1 MSTRPSHSGSGAP
14 RGGAAPEADGTL
26 SPRVALGR
34 VVRRFREAAGM
45 TQEALEGATRVH
57 VTHIRAIESGRRS
70 PSFDV
75 VCRLASGLGVTLAA
89 LGAAVDAE
97 RSGVSDGG

>member
-1 MSTRPSHSGSGAP
+1 MSPRPSHPGSGGS
-14 RGGAAPEADGTL
+14 RGGATPEADGTR

-34 VVRRFREAAGM
+34 VVRRFREEAGM

-57 VTHIRAIESGRRS
+57 VTHIRAIEAGRRS

-89 LGAAVDAE
+89 LGAAIDAE
-97 RSGVSDGG
+97 RSGVSDDR